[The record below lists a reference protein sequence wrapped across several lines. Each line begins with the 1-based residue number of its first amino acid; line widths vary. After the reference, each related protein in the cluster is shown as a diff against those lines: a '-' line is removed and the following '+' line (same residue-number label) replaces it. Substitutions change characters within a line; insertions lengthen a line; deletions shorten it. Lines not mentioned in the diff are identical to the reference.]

1 MSLKSL
7 WRKIAFAGVLGQRVT
22 YSTMVSQ
29 AVSKSLRMRKQK
41 LMKQETRSQT
51 LKSRSE
57 VSLLQSLPEE
67 VLLKLI
73 ADHWRELQGIN
84 RELKRRKELKK
95 KVVPNPDEP
104 TLGA

>member
-22 YSTMVSQ
+22 YSTIVSL
-29 AVSKSLRMRKQK
+29 AVSKSSQMRKQK

-51 LKSRSE
+51 LKSRSSSNDGILRGLTDDQIDQL
-57 VSLLQSLPEE
+57 V
-67 VLLKLI
+67 
-73 ADHWRELQGIN
+73 ADHWREIKGLLQ
-84 RELKRRKELKK
+84 EMKRRRKK
-95 KVVPNPDEP
+95 IVSNTDKP